1 MKRVIRLTLLVLV
14 VVTAALTHDDSTNR
28 MMAQAGEPRFS
39 YPAAGRFG
47 LTSYFDHHAPT
58 YAVDDNLTIY
68 TTEVG
73 LRTNGAV
80 QSGTL
85 WGYYTEPNN
94 GGRDIYYDGHPAI
107 DYGFP
112 ENRPIAA
119 AASGRAYRRAVLG
132 FAVAVDH
139 TNDYW
144 TIYGHVFDASR
155 IANDTPVERGQQI
168 ALSDTQG
175 TTQAH
180 LHFEAHFNGENG
192 PVFDPYGWRGYWYS
206 PQDPWNQPFRHT
218 EAWWRSGVPI
228 PMGYR
233 DQNHV
238 AQGPYQ
244 LTGTMQDK
252 WEERNGFPGAPV
264 GNRGLNNCPDNYYGD
279 CQFFERGYVRW
290 NYISSEW
297 HQYPST
303 IVDRVHY
310 NPANNWNATL
320 HITNNDV
327 SSGQVSVLFV
337 EGGHVVDSITYLLLP
352 NGTTWDLNV
361 QQALQ
366 EVIRDG
372 SFGGVA
378 EVYSNRV
385 IAVTIT
391 RQPEIQNAFLPLTT
405 NSSVTQ

>member
-1 MKRVIRLTLLVLV
+1 M
-14 VVTAALTHDDSTNR
+14 
-28 MMAQAGEPRFS
+28 
-39 YPAAGRFG
+39 
-47 LTSYFDHHAPT
+47 
-58 YAVDDNLTIY
+58 
-68 TTEVG
+68 G
-73 LRTNGAV
+73 LRANGAV

-112 ENRPIAA
+112 QNTSIAA

-139 TNDYW
+139 SNNYW
-144 TIYGHVFDASR
+144 TLYGHVFDASR
-155 IANDTPVERGQQI
+155 IANDTAVERGQQI

-180 LHFEAHFNGENG
+180 LHFEAHYNGENG
-192 PVFDPYGWRGYWYS
+192 PVFDPYGWHGYWYS
-206 PQDPWNQPFRHT
+206 PYDPWNQPFGHT
-218 EAWWRSGVPI
+218 AAWWRSGDPI

-252 WEERNGFPGAPV
+252 WDEQNGFPGAPV
-264 GNRGLNNCPDNYYGD
+264 GNRGSNNCPGNYGD
-279 CQFFERGYVRW
+279 CQFFERGYIRW
-290 NYISSEW
+290 NYSLSEW

-303 IVDRVHY
+303 IIDRVHY

-320 HITNNDV
+320 HITNNDA

-337 EGGHVVDSITYLLLP
+337 EGGRVVDSITYLLLP

-378 EVYSNRV
+378 EVYSNRA

-405 NSSVTQ
+405 NSTVTQ

>member
-1 MKRVIRLTLLVLV
+1 M
-14 VVTAALTHDDSTNR
+14 S
-28 MMAQAGEPRFS
+28 S
-39 YPAAGRFG
+39 
-47 LTSYFDHHAPT
+47 
-58 YAVDDNLTIY
+58 

-73 LRTNGAV
+73 LRANGAE

-94 GGRDIYYDGHPAI
+94 GGRVIYYDGHPAI

-112 ENRPIAA
+112 QNTPIVA
-119 AASGRAYRRAVLG
+119 AASGRAYRRAILG

-139 TNDYW
+139 TNNYW
-144 TIYGHVFDASR
+144 TTYGHVFDASR

-180 LHFEAHFNGENG
+180 LHFEAHYNGENG
-192 PVFDPYGWRGYWYS
+192 PVFDPYGWEGPWYL
-206 PQDPWNQPFRHT
+206 DPWNQPFQHT
-218 EAWWRSGVPI
+218 EDWWHSRAPI

-233 DQNHV
+233 NQNHV
-238 AQGPYQ
+238 AQGPFQ
-244 LTGTMQDK
+244 LSGAIATRWDTLDG
-252 WEERNGFPGAPV
+252 EPGAPV
-264 GNRGLNNCPDNYYGD
+264 SAQTSGSCPGNYGD
-279 CQFFERGYVRW
+279 CQFFEQGYIRW
-290 NYISSEW
+290 NYSSTEW
-297 HQYPST
+297 YPYAST
-303 IVDRVHY
+303 IVDRVYY

-320 HITNNDV
+320 HITNNDA

-337 EGGHVVDSITYLLLP
+337 EGGRVLDSITYLLLP
-352 NGTTWDLNV
+352 NGTTWDVNV

-372 SFGGVA
+372 SFRGVA

-385 IAVTIT
+385 VAVTIT
-391 RQPEIQNAFLPLTT
+391 RQPEIQNVFLPSTM